1 MDKKSIL
8 LVEDNTCLRC
18 LLKDYLGKNYNVYE
32 ASGYREAIEHL
43 DSKIDLAITDHDL
56 PDGDGFEVIKAFR
69 KINPTI
75 PIIMITGN
83 GNKSIEETALKLR
96 VADYIEK
103 PLRIKHLE
111 QRISEILCL
120 QVK

>member
-18 LLKDYLGKNYNVYE
+18 LLKDYLERSYNVYE

-43 DSKIDLAITDHDL
+43 NSHVDLAITDHNL

-75 PIIMITGN
+75 PFIMITGN
-83 GNKSIEETALKLR
+83 GNESIEKIALKFR

-103 PLRIKHLE
+103 PLRIKHLG

-120 QVK
+120 KG

>member
-8 LVEDNTCLRC
+8 LVEDNTLLRC
-18 LLKDYLGKNYNVYE
+18 LLRDYLGRSYNVYE
-32 ASGYREAIEHL
+32 ASGYQEAIEHL
-43 DSKIDLAITDHDL
+43 DSHIDLAITDHDL
-56 PDGDGFEVIKAFR
+56 PDRDGFEVIKAFR

-75 PIIMITGN
+75 PFIMITGN
-83 GNKSIEETALKLR
+83 GHESIEKKALKFG

-120 QVK
+120 EGK